1 MEGTDALLMRVLKIH
16 FEDRLHIL
24 YGALQAI
31 KEYSNKDMSTHS
43 EYDEITATLKGMLN
57 DLPEDILKYFLTF
70 VPPPKCK
77 ENLSLNVYDAED
89 IRSVLM
95 NYVNRDVSSAPS
107 KIVLSKDVETSTVE
121 KKTRSLKK
129 LPVKRRSG
137 RSKKTPQECKKLL
150 DICAE
155 YIVKNHTE
163 MYNEYQS
170 QKEEV
175 WRLLEESNRF
185 SAEELNALYVI
196 GRDLNKKLK
205 WLRLLEAEEITDEII
220 LDSYYDEDILTKESE
235 LLPLL
240 TEDPFVVSKEL
251 EASIMKFVSA

>member
-1 MEGTDALLMRVLKIH
+1 
-16 FEDRLHIL
+16 
-24 YGALQAI
+24 
-31 KEYSNKDMSTHS
+31 
-43 EYDEITATLKGMLN
+43 
-57 DLPEDILKYFLTF
+57 
-70 VPPPKCK
+70 
-77 ENLSLNVYDAED
+77 
-89 IRSVLM
+89 
-95 NYVNRDVSSAPS
+95 
-107 KIVLSKDVETSTVE
+107 
-121 KKTRSLKK
+121 
-129 LPVKRRSG
+129 
-137 RSKKTPQECKKLL
+137 
-150 DICAE
+150 
-155 YIVKNHTE
+155 

>member
-1 MEGTDALLMRVLKIH
+1 
-16 FEDRLHIL
+16 
-24 YGALQAI
+24 
-31 KEYSNKDMSTHS
+31 
-43 EYDEITATLKGMLN
+43 
-57 DLPEDILKYFLTF
+57 
-70 VPPPKCK
+70 
-77 ENLSLNVYDAED
+77 
-89 IRSVLM
+89 
-95 NYVNRDVSSAPS
+95 
-107 KIVLSKDVETSTVE
+107 
-121 KKTRSLKK
+121 
-129 LPVKRRSG
+129 
-137 RSKKTPQECKKLL
+137 
-150 DICAE
+150 
-155 YIVKNHTE
+155 

-240 TEDPFVVSKEL
+240 TEDPFAVSKEL